1 MRRHLV
7 GQRRIGRDCKPGQ
20 PRPAGRLARYTD
32 GEDIM
37 KGAWSMGA
45 AAKKYNTLYKKNH
58 VERDMYLPRLDP
70 KGVIHRSGCGAFH
83 HRRHWTLTPPV
94 NLAAKYTAIS
104 FSVPRAGRFRIG
116 FRAVSSLCVALKRE
130 TEERLPGSYATKRRG
145 RGRKIRWSGLCA
157 WMQRMAAG
165 GSRPR
170 PRSWRSGWDARL
182 RRQGVES
189 SVTSWGI
196 IISLSVWCG
205 KSAEPAGWKR
215 MKDASNL
222 IRRRFQMLDPIQGV
236 PLHGKKGD
244 REKMMGYMA

>member
-1 MRRHLV
+1 
-7 GQRRIGRDCKPGQ
+7 
-20 PRPAGRLARYTD
+20 
-32 GEDIM
+32 
-37 KGAWSMGA
+37 MGA

-83 HRRHWTLTPPV
+83 HRRHWTLTPPGE
-94 NLAAKYTAIS
+94 
-104 FSVPRAGRFRIG
+104 FSSQIH
-116 FRAVSSLCVALKRE
+116 S
-130 TEERLPGSYATKRRG
+130 LPGSYATKRRG

-189 SVTSWGI
+189 SLTSGGI
-196 IISLSVWCG
+196 IISSSVWCG
-205 KSAEPAGWKR
+205 KRAVPAELNRGEHKDVRATSAGTV
-215 MKDASNL
+215 
-222 IRRRFQMLDPIQGV
+222 RF
-236 PLHGKKGD
+236 
-244 REKMMGYMA
+244 R